1 MNPGG
6 DVAVSDDDCAL
17 FGERRVAGDVIE
29 MVVGVDDEFDG
40 QLGDDANLA
49 EESLG
54 GGLIFKGVDDGDA
67 VIADHEARV
76 GTGLAFGIVDGSV
89 NSVA

>member
-1 MNPGG
+1 MR
-6 DVAVSDDDCAL
+6 ATVSMSDSSCASYCSEL
-17 FGERRVAGDVIE
+17 FVIAGLIE
-29 MVVGVDDEFDG
+29 MVMGVDDEFDG
-40 QLGDDANLA
+40 QLGDDANFA

-67 VIADHEARV
+67 VIADHETRV
-76 GTGLAFGIVDGSV
+76 GTGFAFGIVDGSV